1 MKWAK
6 TRRAD
11 LRGCSNRA
19 GSDITCRCL
28 FLLLFLLRDPGVIL
42 PRSLGKTDDGDQR
55 VRLEQISGDDVAR
68 KVRKMRAVE
77 AVSNAVF
84 DAVADAVADALAD
97 ADADFLSPTTN
108 NASPQRLFT
117 PSSQNRIPSTR
128 KDVFERRVIKAPS
141 STVILAKK
149 AARSIKTPIEATG

>member
-28 FLLLFLLRDPGVIL
+28 FLLLFLLRNPGVIL

-84 DAVADAVADALAD
+84 DAVADAVADAAAVAVLLAVFD
-97 ADADFLSPTTN
+97 GGVVGIVRLEEIVPLVEVLDDF
-108 NASPQRLFT
+108 
-117 PSSQNRIPSTR
+117 
-128 KDVFERRVIKAPS
+128 RR
-141 STVILAKK
+141 
-149 AARSIKTPIEATG
+149 